1 MYSEPESLA
10 GAESAVGAG
19 GSVGK
24 NVEVWKEIEIVTGAG
39 GGAGSKEPR
48 MTLEDFLTKAG
59 AVSEEDVRGA
69 PGPAPPQVPAGYV
82 MEPMMNVAAP
92 GVQFPAA
99 PVPLVHMQNG
109 PGGFGME
116 AQLGFGNGMVP
127 APAAG
132 SIRAGSGSGTG
143 SGRGKRRAPPVEEVA
158 LDKATQQKQRRMIK
172 NRESAARSRERKQVP
187 FIVIVFYFIPCSKFQ
202 NFMSN
207 LKI

>member
-24 NVEVWKEIEIVTGAG
+24 NVPGVGNKTVDEVWKEIVTGAG

-69 PGPAPPQVPAGYV
+69 PGPAPPYV

-187 FIVIVFYFIPCSKFQ
+187 FIVNSFFKSNFILFSKCQKF
-202 NFMSN
+202 
-207 LKI
+207 L